1 MRFSIFSLSGL
12 PFSCP
17 NLYPELRL
25 SKFDNELTTL
35 RGGNI
40 FTISYLAPNI
50 LADTTD
56 VQTLRSL
63 ARKYGLDLF
72 SFTHSPEPSD
82 FTRYEFA
89 ATLNNVL
96 YLVNELV
103 AKNSTSVSKADLQ
116 TLQKLRGFYSGELA
130 ELQKRIDQLEERT
143 RELEQQQFSTTT
155 KLSGE
160 VIFPVNQAPLPNPA
174 PATRPVPSSST
185 SKTPVAPPPAVNIPT
200 QSLGQAR
207 TRQTVPGEPVPPP
220 IAVNP
225 SPAGLSAQDRI
236 NPPGTGNGRLAGEW
250 IFHPPNTEDYNP
262 IAENPFL
269 RPGSNPLS
277 TFSID
282 VDTASYSNVRR
293 FLTQG
298 QLPPKDAVRIEEMIN
313 YFPYD
318 YPQPEGNKPFSITT
332 DVAAAPW
339 NPKHKLVQIG
349 LKGRQLQQAQPSNL
363 VFLVDVSG
371 SMDEPNKLP
380 LVKQSLCLL
389 VNELTAN
396 DRVTLVVYA
405 GNAGLV
411 LPPTPGDQKQK
422 IIDAIDKLEAGGSTA
437 GGEGIELAY
446 QMAQQNFLKNGNN
459 RVILATDGDFNVGV
473 SSDAELVRLIEQK
486 RDRGIFL
493 TVLGFGTGNYKD
505 AKMEQLA
512 DKGNGNYAYI
522 DTLLEAKKVL
532 VNDLRGTLFAIA
544 KDVKIQVE
552 FNPAKVQAYRLIGYE
567 NRLLRDQD
575 FNDDTKDAGEIG
587 AGHTVTAL
595 YEVIPTGMESDVK
608 LPSIDPLK
616 YQSNPAATTSTSNE
630 LMQVKLRY
638 KKPKDSTSQ
647 LISQPILDQTIQV
660 NAASNNLKF
669 SAAVVMFGMLLRNS
683 EFKGAAN
690 INTILQLANQARGKD
705 QEGYRSEFISLVDRS
720 KSLLA
725 QQKGTENATN
735 NAPQR
740 NRL

>member
-1 MRFSIFSLSGL
+1 MSYFLQLSLL
-12 PFSCP
+12 K
-17 NLYPELRL
+17 RL
-25 SKFDNELTTL
+25 GSLAIAML
-35 RGGNI
+35 
-40 FTISYLAPNI
+40 LAPSMLVIPATAQASPRPIRTGATCTGAEVLQPN
-50 LADTTD
+50 DPD
-56 VQTLRSL
+56 VQALRSL
-63 ARKYGLDLF
+63 ISRYKVTSSYITGVGER
-72 SFTHSPEPSD
+72 PM
-82 FTRYEFA
+82 TRFEFA
-89 ATLNNVL
+89 ANLNAVL
-96 YLVNELV
+96 NRINELIASGNTDV
-103 AKNSTSVSKADLQ
+103 VLKTDLPI
-116 TLQKLRGFYSGELA
+116 LQRLQEKYRVELA
-130 ELQKRIDQLEERT
+130 LIGGRVDALEARTSTLER
-143 RELEQQQFSTTT
+143 QQFSTST

-160 VIFPVNQAPLPNPA
+160 VIFPINQAPLPNPA
-174 PATRPVPSSST
+174 PATSIPKPT
-185 SKTPVAPPPAVNIPT
+185 APPPVADIAAQNF
-200 QSLGQAR
+200 GQAR
-207 TRQTVPGEPVPPP
+207 TRQTVPGKPLPPVQ
-220 IAVNP
+220 AVTP
-225 SPAGLSAQDRI
+225 YPGGLLPKDRI
-236 NPPGTGNGRLAGEW
+236 NQPGTGN
-250 IFHPPNTEDYNP
+250 TEGYNP
-262 IAENPFL
+262 INENPFL

-293 FLTQG
+293 FITQG

-318 YPQPEGNKPFSITT
+318 YPQPQGNKPFSITT

-371 SMDEPNKLP
+371 SMDQPNKLP

-389 VNELTAN
+389 VNELAAS

-411 LPPTPGDQKQK
+411 LPPTAGNQKQK
-422 IIDAIDKLEAGGSTA
+422 ILAAIDQLEAGGSTA
-437 GGEGIELAY
+437 GGAGIELAY
-446 QMAQQNFLKNGNN
+446 KMAQQSFLKNGNN

-616 YQSNPAATTSTSNE
+616 YQQNPAATTSSNE

-638 KKPKDSTSQ
+638 KNPQDSTSQ
-647 LISQPILDQTIQV
+647 LISQPILDRNTQV

-669 SAAVVMFGMLLRNS
+669 SAAVVMFGMLLRDS

-690 INTILQLANQARGKD
+690 INTVSQLANQARGKD
-705 QEGYRSEFISLVDRS
+705 QEGYRSEFISLVDRC
-720 KSLLA
+720 KRLLA
-725 QQKGTENATN
+725 QQTGTENASN
-735 NAPQR
+735 GAPQR
-740 NRL
+740 N